1 MSRERLLAILVITVA
16 AVAGIY
22 YVAFR
27 PLNLDG
33 VVDHKT
39 ISGTNSGTSYT
50 IVVFTETSSLFD
62 DGEARALFEDS
73 DTVTDSIAAQLDMRY
88 DDLFYI
94 VSVRS
99 DGDTMGYYVSK
110 EDFNSV
116 NYGSRIRFNIQG
128 SDGLEIKIKKVLD

>member
-1 MSRERLLAILVITVA
+1 MSRERLLAILVIIVA
-16 AVAGIY
+16 TIAGI

-27 PLNLDG
+27 PVILDG

-39 ISGTNSGTSYT
+39 ISGTNSGTSHT
-50 IVVFTETSSLFD
+50 IVVFTETSSFFD

-73 DTVTDSIAAQLDMRY
+73 DTVTGSISAQLDMRY
-88 DDLFYI
+88 DDVFYI

-99 DGDTMGYYVSK
+99 SGDTIGYYVSR

-116 NYGSRIRFNIQG
+116 NYGNRIRFSIKG
-128 SDGLEIKIKKVLD
+128 SDGLEIKIKKVQD